1 MMTSLLLRVGS
12 VTALLQGIA
21 HTAMFVSAAPRH
33 GARELAVLEAMKA
46 QRFDFLGSLRS
57 YWDFYF
63 GYGLF
68 AAFNC
73 FIEAVLFW
81 QLARI
86 AVSQPSLVRPIVAL
100 FCVANLGYACLA
112 GTYFFITPIVPD
124 VALAVWLALAFLSAP
139 AASGAATSDDISDV
153 VVTAGFDNISDS
165 RISSA
170 HQ

>member
-1 MMTSLLLRVGS
+1 MMTSILLRIAS
-12 VTALLQGIA
+12 VTALLQGVA
-21 HTAMFVSAAPRH
+21 HTAMFVSATPRH
-33 GARELAVLEAMKA
+33 GARELAVVEAMKM

-86 AVSQPSLVRPIVAL
+86 AATHPSLVRPIVAL
-100 FCVANLGYACLA
+100 FCVANVGYACLA
-112 GTYFFITPIVPD
+112 GMYFFVTPIVPD
-124 VALAVWLALAFLSAP
+124 VVLAVCLALAFFAPQVRNGVTTSDNMP
-139 AASGAATSDDISDV
+139 AA
-153 VVTAGFDNISDS
+153 VVTSVG
-165 RISSA
+165 R
-170 HQ
+170 

>member
-1 MMTSLLLRVGS
+1 MMTSLLLKIAS

-33 GARELAVLEAMKA
+33 GARELAVVEAMQA
-46 QRFDFLGSLRS
+46 QHFDFLGSLRS

-86 AVSQPSLVRPIVAL
+86 AVTQPSLVRPIVAL
-100 FCVANLGYACLA
+100 FCIANLGYACLA
-112 GTYFFITPIVPD
+112 ARYFFITPIVPD
-124 VALAVWLALAFLSAP
+124 VILAVCLALAFFTAP
-139 AASGAATSDDISDV
+139 VRNGVTTSDKMPEA
-153 VVTAGFDNISDS
+153 VTSVG
-165 RISSA
+165 R
-170 HQ
+170 